1 MKPITRY
8 LDGGIRAYHAS
19 SYGPLQIAAT
29 YHVENSDEHLSHA
42 VSPALDKAVYTTS
55 HGVVC
60 INQSGLL
67 WRYDFDYEDGNKD
80 ENDIDSLSECIF
92 SLDGTYVWVYRAD
105 AMVDRGPDLLVL
117 LDAKTG
123 LELARKELDC
133 AGQGA
138 LLVLHSDGYLLFDV
152 GEGQDGAK
160 IYRAKVLLSNNGDGT
175 HPCYDIHLHDYGWK
189 DRCLMDVAPGGRLF
203 MTVDHGWED
212 VAFHDFDGGVRLR
225 FPVEMF
231 GHDYYGDDEA
241 HMGWNGGFLDDDV
254 AVVVVVGER
263 DGEEWYC
270 RYTVDLQLGKPGGH
284 LETGSRDQED
294 LLTLGD
300 GSWVVSGSDGGVV
313 RLSREVQEGGREGL

>member
-8 LDGGIRAYHAS
+8 LDGEIRAYHAS

-29 YHVENSDEHLSHA
+29 YTVETSDEHLSHA

-67 WRYDFDYEDGNKD
+67 WRYDYNDEDGHMD
-80 ENDIDSLSECIF
+80 ENDIDSVSECIF
-92 SLDGTYVWVYRAD
+92 SLDGTYVWVYRGD

-117 LDAKTG
+117 LDAETG
-123 LELARKELDC
+123 LELARKELDT

-138 LLVLHSDGYLLFDV
+138 LLVLHPDGYLLFDV

-160 IYRAKVLLSNNGDGT
+160 MYRAKLLLSDNGDGT
-175 HPCYDIHLHDYGWK
+175 HPRYDIHLNDYGWN
-189 DRCLMDVAPGGRLF
+189 DRFLVDVAPDGRSF
-203 MTVDHGWED
+203 MTVDHGRAD

-231 GHDYYGDDEA
+231 GYDYFGDDEA
-241 HMGWNGGFLDDDV
+241 CIGWNGGFLDDDV

-263 DGEEWYC
+263 DGKEWYC
-270 RYTVDLQLGKPGGH
+270 RHTVDLQLGKPGGH
-284 LETGSRDQED
+284 FGTGSRDQED
-294 LLTLGD
+294 LLLLGD

-313 RLSREVQEGGREGL
+313 RRSREVEEGER